1 MAGLDALVT
10 ANLELLRTE
19 FGRLRRQ
26 VSGYS
31 LEHLLP
37 EHGADLAKALV
48 GSEGTRGHR
57 ARRHGPAGPGAAGVA
72 LAVLGYPD
80 VVSAADAVPA
90 VLAHAPLALEGLDA
104 RLVDVVRR
112 GKGPARVPACPPV
125 TPG

>member
-1 MAGLDALVT
+1 MPGLDALVA
-10 ANLELLRTE
+10 ANLKLIRTE

-37 EHGADLAKALV
+37 EHGADLAKALA
-48 GSEGTRGHR
+48 GTEGTVVTVL
-57 ARRHGPAGPGAAGVA
+57 GATVRLVPVPQAYA

-90 VLAHAPLALEGLDA
+90 VLEHAPLALEGLDA

-112 GKGPARVPACPPV
+112 RKGPARVPGAARR
-125 TPG
+125 